1 MTRQAMEDMIFQ
13 NIAQQLQ
20 NQHDI
25 YTRIN
30 KAFTDWFQGLVEPP
44 QPVGPGPDGLVP
56 ASSAPPGGNAGGQP
70 ADAGG
75 GQAPPPAGG
84 GV

>member
-1 MTRQAMEDMIFQ
+1 MTRQAIEDMIFQ

-30 KAFTDWFQGLVEPP
+30 KAFTNWFQSLVEPP

-56 ASSAPPGGNAGGQP
+56 ASSSAPGGEAGGQP
-70 ADAGG
+70 APADGG
-75 GQAPPPAGG
+75 GAVPQ
-84 GV
+84 